1 MHFCSIHL
9 YVAKKCELPE
19 YQEYTIKE
27 NERAYNREIS
37 KIVQKL
43 SMEKVYVVEEFN
55 DERTTKEV
63 KAIFK
68 DKKKAEEWE
77 L

>member
-1 MHFCSIHL
+1 MMIL
-9 YVAKKCELPE
+9 VGNRRKRE
-19 YQEYTIKE
+19 Y
-27 NERAYNREIS
+27 
-37 KIVQKL
+37 L

-68 DKKKAEEWE
+68 DEKKAEEWE

>member
-1 MHFCSIHL
+1 MIL
-9 YVAKKCELPE
+9 VGNRRKRE
-19 YQEYTIKE
+19 Y
-27 NERAYNREIS
+27 
-37 KIVQKL
+37 L

-77 L
+77 LQRYWQ

>member
-1 MHFCSIHL
+1 MMQVKLLIRSNMMIL
-9 YVAKKCELPE
+9 VGNRRKRE
-19 YQEYTIKE
+19 Y
-27 NERAYNREIS
+27 
-37 KIVQKL
+37 L

-55 DERTTKEV
+55 DERTTKGV

>member
-1 MHFCSIHL
+1 MMQVKLLIRSNMMIL
-9 YVAKKCELPE
+9 VGNRRKRE
-19 YQEYTIKE
+19 Y
-27 NERAYNREIS
+27 
-37 KIVQKL
+37 L

-68 DKKKAEEWE
+68 DKEKAEEWE